1 MATKKVKDIQPND
14 YVYIGDLIKCG
25 KAWYPGYKGVAFG
38 EDEVS
43 DAFFV
48 YADNMWLLVEEIERY
63 ENEIVT
69 VGCEEYAFTAH
80 ENELVE
86 YTHDPAAE

>member
-14 YVYIGDLIKCG
+14 YVYIGNLTKCG

-38 EDEVS
+38 EDEDS

-48 YADNMWLLVEEIERY
+48 YAENMWLLVEEIGRY
-63 ENEIVT
+63 GDGTVY
-69 VGCEEYAFTAH
+69 VGCEEYAFVAH
-80 ENELVE
+80 EDEVVE
-86 YTHDPAAE
+86 YTDDPSNE